1 MTHFFRAEP
10 KHRGRHEEEEEEAGR
25 SLSGVGPGLREKY
38 KDFGSAISG

>member
-10 KHRGRHEEEEEEAGR
+10 KHRDRHKEEEERR

-38 KDFGSAISG
+38 KSLGSAISG